1 MSLADHADNRRQT
14 TITTITTITS
24 RYNLCEINAACCIPL
39 RYLRY
44 LRENNHAKVL
54 NLSAQRNPNTSPVD
68 YADSRR
74 QQPL

>member
-24 RYNLCEINAACCIPL
+24 RYNLCEINAACCIL
-39 RYLRY
+39 SASSALSARD
-44 LRENNHAKVL
+44 NNAKVL
-54 NLSAQRNPNTSPVD
+54 NLSAKRNPNTSPVD